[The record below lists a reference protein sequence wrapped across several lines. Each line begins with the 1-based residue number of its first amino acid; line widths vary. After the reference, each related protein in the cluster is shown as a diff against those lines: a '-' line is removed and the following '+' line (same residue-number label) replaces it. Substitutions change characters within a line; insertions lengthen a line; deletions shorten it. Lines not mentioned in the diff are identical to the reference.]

1 MRQEQGWRRRVLVV
15 AVAAAL
21 LTSGCWLQVGNGPE
35 HAYFNPGER
44 TLTRANVA
52 SLAPEWTG
60 HTDGELHSE
69 PIVNGNRV
77 YVSYN
82 RSFVS
87 IPPGGPIVARAGVMA
102 MDADTGE
109 RVWGVDISPNMS
121 SELLAG
127 MVEPSQV
134 VVVGDELWVSY
145 YGETTTG
152 ETCAGALVRR
162 DANTGANL
170 GTVYSGR
177 ASAVVHF
184 DGKVAWT
191 RQALTPA
198 GSCAS
203 TATPQLVVQD
213 AATLTTLWTAPAG
226 TVDIPAVIGDAILV
240 AGTAYPAA
248 GCGAAICSA
257 LWSADVPTPV
267 HAQAGSPDGHVFL
280 TAGPLGDVD
289 IYSVDP
295 TDGGALWSVP
305 GSLGAFDGGVAIA
318 AGLMYASVT
327 DGAGMHLRAYP
338 VEGCGAATCEPAWA
352 ARVPIE
358 ASYSR
363 PVVAGGV
370 VYAAAEFRLTA
381 FDAAGCGA
389 PTCEPLTWL
398 NVVGGPTSVAAGKVL
413 VSTRPYVGVPR
424 VQTFAAG

>member
-1 MRQEQGWRRRVLVV
+1 
-15 AVAAAL
+15 
-21 LTSGCWLQVGNGPE
+21 
-35 HAYFNPGER
+35 
-44 TLTRANVA
+44 LTRANVA

-60 HTDGELHSE
+60 HTDGEIHSE

-82 RSFVS
+82 RGLFST
-87 IPPGGPIVARAGVMA
+87 PPGGPIVARAGVMA
-102 MDADTGE
+102 MDAGTGE
-109 RVWGVDISPNMS
+109 RVWGVDISPDMS
-121 SELLAG
+121 SERPAG
-127 MVEPSQV
+127 IVEPSQA
-134 VVVGDELWVSY
+134 VVVGRELWVSY

-152 ETCAGALVRR
+152 ETCAGALVRQ
-162 DANTGANL
+162 DANTGASL
-170 GTVYSGR
+170 GTVFSGR

-184 DGKVAWT
+184 GGKVAWT

-213 AATLTTLWTAPAG
+213 AATLATLWTAPAG
-226 TVDIPAVIGDAILV
+226 TVDLPAVIGDKILV

-267 HAQAGSPDGHVFL
+267 HAQAGSPDGYVFL
-280 TAGPLGDVD
+280 TAGPPGDVD

-295 TDGGALWSVP
+295 TDGDALWSVP
-305 GSLGAFDGGVAIA
+305 GSLGGFDGGVAVA
-318 AGLMYASVT
+318 EGYMYASVT

-338 VEGCGAATCEPAWA
+338 VGGCGAATCEPAWA
-352 ARVPIE
+352 GRVPAE
-358 ASYSR
+358 ASYGR

-370 VYAAAEFRLTA
+370 VYAAAEFRLNA

-389 PTCEPLTWL
+389 PACEPLTWL
-398 NVVGGPTSVAAGKVL
+398 EVMGGPTSVAAGKVL
-413 VSTRPYVGVPR
+413 VSTRPYVGIPR